1 MGSDP
6 YVNAQID
13 LGRDGKSFLLQRGDE
28 VQVLAVGRQM
38 RPLHP
43 VISSYC
49 FVATHMFCLE
59 FWKPPVELEK
69 DITS

>member
-1 MGSDP
+1 MELGP
-6 YVNAQID
+6 CVNARTD
-13 LGRDGKSFLLQRGDE
+13 LGRDGKSFLPRKADE
-28 VQVLAVGRQM
+28 VQELVVGRQM